1 MWLSNAFPKQT
12 LAELKCV
19 NDRLVADPLPGD
31 VLASAFFLWRSQWR

>member
-19 NDRLVADPLPGD
+19 NGRLVADPLPGD